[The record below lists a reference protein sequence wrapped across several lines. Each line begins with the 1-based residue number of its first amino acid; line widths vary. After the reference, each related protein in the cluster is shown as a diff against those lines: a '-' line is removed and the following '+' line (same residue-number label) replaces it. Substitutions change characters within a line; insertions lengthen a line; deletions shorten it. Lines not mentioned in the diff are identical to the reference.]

1 MQPQEQLRLILL
13 CPKRE
18 QDYQETQNCCN
29 RSMRKK
35 TLILYPLEQVGLLME
50 ILSSLQKYQTSM
62 THTQFTESL
71 KDQGYYI
78 QKNMV
83 ANVIP
88 VIQKEKV
95 EQGKL

>member
-1 MQPQEQLRLILL
+1 MEKYWQFGETMNEVSVMKLR
-13 CPKRE
+13 KDFE
-18 QDYQETQNCCN
+18 E
-29 RSMRKK
+29 
-35 TLILYPLEQVGLLME
+35 
-50 ILSSLQKYQTSM
+50 KYQTSM

-83 ANVIP
+83 ANIIP